1 MIDVGFSIL
10 EKKLGGGIMEQAKKE
25 DFCVYCR
32 EVKPYSV
39 VKKTI
44 NKRIRDKDYSFVIT
58 TYVCDC
64 CGHEMGVPG
73 VFDLNS
79 REIDEQ
85 YRKAES
91 IVSIEDIKDL
101 MKIYNIGKTP
111 LSLALG
117 FGEITI
123 TRYIEGQ
130 VPSKEYSDV
139 IRRALFKPEFMKEML
154 NKNRVKI
161 AESAYTKAMKAAE
174 TLEKAFLVSDKMQ
187 GVIAYIFNV
196 LDEVTPLALQKLLYY
211 IQGVYSAVSGKF
223 MFSETCEAWR
233 HGPVYRNVYNL
244 FRDFKFNPID
254 DDRFAVLR
262 DKKELLSENERHAA
276 DLVLGTFGRYG
287 GKALELIACKED
299 PWVKAREGYGPDESS
314 GAEISNE
321 SIKEYFASV
330 NRKYNLSSEEGLNDY
345 ISAMSGLHSGGK
357 S

>member
-1 MIDVGFSIL
+1 MG
-10 EKKLGGGIMEQAKKE
+10 QARKE

-32 EVKPYSV
+32 EVRPYSAV
-39 VKKTI
+39 RKNI
-44 NKRIRDKDYSFVIT
+44 RERIRDKDYSFVIT
-58 TYVCDC
+58 TYVCGC
-64 CGHEMGVPG
+64 CHHEMSVPG

-79 REIDEQ
+79 REIDDQ

-91 IVSIEDIKDL
+91 IVSIEDIRDL
-101 MKIYNIGKTP
+101 MTIFNIGKTP

-117 FGEITI
+117 FGEITV
-123 TRYIEGQ
+123 TRYLEGQ

-139 IRRALFKPEFMKEML
+139 IRRALSCPSFMKEML
-154 NKNRVKI
+154 LKNREKI
-161 AESAYTKAMKAAE
+161 AEPAFRKAMKAAE
-174 TLEKAFLVSDKMQ
+174 DLEKAFLISDKMQ
-187 GVIAYIFNV
+187 GAIAYIFHA
-196 LDEVTPLALQKLLYY
+196 LDEASPLALQKLLYY
-211 IQGVYSAVSGKF
+211 IQGVYSALTGKL

-233 HGPVYRNVYNL
+233 HGPVYRNACNL
-244 FRDFKFNPID
+244 LRDFRYSPAD
-254 DDRFAVLR
+254 DARFAVLR
-262 DKKELLSENERHAA
+262 CKKDLLSADERHAA

-287 GKALELIACKED
+287 GKVLELIACKED

>member
-1 MIDVGFSIL
+1 M
-10 EKKLGGGIMEQAKKE
+10 MQAKRE

-39 VKKTI
+39 VKK
-44 NKRIRDKDYSFVIT
+44 NVKERIRDKDYSFVIT

-64 CGHEMGVPG
+64 CHHEMGVPG

-91 IVSIEDIKDL
+91 IVSIEDIRDL
-101 MKIYNIGKTP
+101 MEIFNIGKTP

-139 IRRALFKPEFMKEML
+139 IRRALSSPAFMIEML
-154 NKNRVKI
+154 NQNRGKI
-161 AESAYTKAMKAAE
+161 ADSAYIKAMKAAE
-174 TLEKAFLVSDKMQ
+174 NLEKAFTISDRMQ
-187 GVIAYIFNV
+187 GAIAYIFHTI
-196 LDEVTPLALQKLLYY
+196 DEAAP
-211 IQGVYSAVSGKF
+211 
-223 MFSETCEAWR
+223 CEAWP
-233 HGPVYRNVYNL
+233 HGPVYRNVYSL
-244 FRDFKFNPID
+244 FRGFRCSLVD
-254 DDRFAVLR
+254 DARFAVLR
-262 DKKELLSENERHAA
+262 DKKDLLSDDERHAA

-287 GKALELIACKED
+287 GKALELIARKED

-314 GAEISNE
+314 SAEISND
-321 SIKEYFASV
+321 SIKEYFTSV
-330 NRKYNLSSEEGLNDY
+330 NRKYPLGSEKGLNDY
-345 ISAMSGLHSGGK
+345 ISEMSGLQTGVK